1 MVASILAALLGF
13 LLALS
18 CASFGRSALEV
29 ESRARIVQ
37 EGILAAQ
44 SIACDFGGY
53 LADSSGRAGDLT
65 QYSLTS
71 WDVSQPDL
79 LILYFQ
85 GTSSSD
91 VIVVTYQQ
99 SGDQLV
105 RSNLSSG
112 VTTTVARHLTGFSVG
127 PNPQNAAQALIQIT
141 VTFRLFSSTYTLIGT
156 SPI

>member
-1 MVASILAALLGF
+1 MVASILAALLGL

-29 ESRARIVQ
+29 ESRGRIAQ
-37 EGILAAQ
+37 EGVLAAQ

-99 SGDQLV
+99 GCAAI
-105 RSNLSSG
+105 NSSD
-112 VTTTVARHLTGFSVG
+112 
-127 PNPQNAAQALIQIT
+127 P
-141 VTFRLFSSTYTLIGT
+141 T
-156 SPI
+156 SPAA